1 MQQCHF
7 LGGKALYQVEGFYN
21 HRFSKKKLTWGLFL
35 PDVEVPTNIK
45 GI

>member
-21 HRFSKKKLTWGLFL
+21 HRFSKKTNLGPLFA
-35 PDVEVPTNIK
+35 
-45 GI
+45 